1 MIRAFTDKKEEINI
15 DSLQK
20 VLGNCASN
28 YNDLMVLIKRFET
41 KWTFYKGWSQK
52 VFDKKKALLYITPY
66 YDGYIVSAAIREN
79 ERNNL
84 LDNKNMSFIHQV
96 LAATKKVSEGYPLR
110 MEVTDNQLATM
121 CNKVICAIIRFR

>member
-1 MIRAFTDKKEEINI
+1 MIRAFADKKEEINS

-28 YNDLMVLIKRFET
+28 YNDLMILIKRFET

-66 YDGYIVSAAIREN
+66 YNGYIVSAAIREN

-84 LDNKNMSFIHQV
+84 LDNKICLLSIKS
-96 LAATKKVSEGYPLR
+96 LPLLKK
-110 MEVTDNQLATM
+110 
-121 CNKVICAIIRFR
+121 